1 MATMN
6 VTESFLIMPNTLRG
20 SNLLPLQTNDFS
32 YNEIGNGAEKYVLLP
47 SQASAYHDSK
57 PPLPIFSR
65 TSKKIIM
72 ALLKPQSGLLTFSI
86 TARDYTRDKWA
97 TGASSTLTGC
107 SLLISIA
114 LATLIF
120 YLNKMN

>member
-20 SNLLPLQTNDFS
+20 GNLLPLQTSDFS
-32 YNEIGNGAEKYVLLP
+32 FNEIRNEAEKYVL
-47 SQASAYHDSK
+47 SSNRAFAYYNSK
-57 PPLPIFSR
+57 RPFPIFSR
-65 TSKKIIM
+65 TSSNIVM

-97 TGASSTLTGC
+97 TGASSTITGC